1 MIYSIQGAFVIDL
14 CTVALCSLIALRC
27 ASSFLHPALMI
38 LGCHTYIVTVRLF
51 QLLCG
56 ATPMWYT
63 LLWPIGLEEVTRAA
77 VASDLAL
84 LAMSSA
90 WIVVRFRGRRRLV
103 RKRPLRTLLFVPRV
117 RAAAVL
123 TVLLSAATVLML
135 GPHRLQMAPTPDK
148 TSGYINSAVGWAP
161 WGCCLLHYLYGFPFP
176 LVCFT
181 LVTLLAW
188 MLLSHYRGVV
198 IIPLVFLL
206 FTWLARR
213 KSGRLPLSLIPA
225 AAILWLM
232 WLPMKPIMYSLQN
245 GKSVSYALSEGIR
258 VAFENFGTE
267 KGSAIDFQFLD
278 MIGSTMT
285 LVDIHGSHYWGSTIA
300 PLFVAPFPRALWPE
314 KPLPAQYQ
322 FELDIPSRN
331 MAAMAMTA
339 GLVGESYANFGY
351 FGVIFIP
358 FLVSIAFTSAYSRLA
373 GTPLLSPGSL
383 LYLICLATFMQL
395 YRDGLIS
402 AFTFPLVNCA
412 PIAWTAISH
421 WIWPPGQNDQEIS
434 HDVRPTEVEYLPSRL
449 SHDYR

>member
-1 MIYSIQGAFVIDL
+1 MIDSVQGALVIDL

-27 ASSFLHPALMI
+27 ASSFLHPALMM
-38 LGCHTYIVTVRLF
+38 LGCHTYIVTLRLF
-51 QLLCG
+51 QLLRG
-56 ATPMWYT
+56 ATPMLYT
-63 LLWPIGLEEVTRAA
+63 LVWPIGLEEVTRAA
-77 VASDLAL
+77 IASDVAL

-90 WIVVRFRGRRRLV
+90 WIVVRFKGRRRVV
-103 RKRPLRTLLFVPRV
+103 RERPLRTSLSVPRV
-117 RAAAVL
+117 RAAA
-123 TVLLSAATVLML
+123 LLSLLASVAAILIL
-135 GPHRLQMAPTPDK
+135 GPHRLQLPPTPD
-148 TSGYINSAVGWAP
+148 TATQYIISAVSWAP
-161 WGCCLLHYLYGFPFP
+161 WGFCLLHYVYGFPFP
-176 LVCFT
+176 LVCCT
-181 LVTLLAW
+181 LATLLAS
-188 MLLSHYRGVV
+188 MLVSHYRGVI
-198 IIPLVFLL
+198 IIPLIFLL

-232 WLPMKPIMYSLQN
+232 WLPMKPVMYSLQR
-245 GKSVSYALSEGIR
+245 GKSVSEALSQGIH
-258 VAFENFGTE
+258 VAFENFGSE

-285 LVDIHGSHYWGSTIA
+285 LVDIHGTHYWGSTIA
-300 PLFVAPFPRALWPE
+300 PLFVAPFPRFLWPN
-314 KPLPAQYQ
+314 KPYPNKYQ
-322 FELDIPSRN
+322 LELDIPSRK

-358 FLVSIAFTSAYSRLA
+358 FLVSVAFTSAYSRLA
-373 GTPLLSPGSL
+373 GSSLLSPGCM

-402 AFTFPLVNCA
+402 AFTFPLVYCA

-421 WIWPPGQNDQEIS
+421 WIWSPRQNDQEIS
-434 HDVRPTEVEYLPSRL
+434 HDVRPAGVAYLRSRL